1 MITSGVGK
9 EVHPLSD
16 MISAKDAA
24 LRWGV
29 TERRITGLCRSGK
42 VSGAFKEKG
51 LWYVPEDA
59 QRPADE
65 RIRSGEYVK
74 AIKRKKLPLP
84 VGISDFRVAS
94 TQYYYVDKTFLIR
107 DFLDERPMVSLF
119 TRPRRFGKTLNMD
132 MLRTFFEISDEDT
145 SVYFRDKAI
154 WRAGKAYQAYQGKY
168 PVVSVTFK
176 DIKCETW
183 EETLEKLAEVLGNE
197 YARHESLLSSGQ
209 CNAVDKAYFRR
220 VMERA
225 ASPTELTSAFM
236 TLTRM
241 LHEHFQVAPVI
252 IIDEYDTPIQQGH
265 TKGFYDQVILFMR
278 NLFSGGLKDNSHL
291 SFGFMTGILRI
302 ARESIFSGLNNLT
315 INSIL
320 DQKYS
325 AYFGFTPEE
334 VRSMAAYYGAEDRYD
349 EICAWYDGYR
359 FGNTE
364 IFNPWS
370 VINYFRNDCRPGAYW
385 QSTGSNEIIGEVLA
399 EAGADIY
406 ERLQAILQGETF
418 LTYIDTDVIYPEIRR
433 NPSSVYSFLLV
444 AGYLKAVRADPSF
457 TGGLM
462 CQVALPNRE
471 IALVYKKEILDQLT
485 GIVSPSL
492 AVSIQEA
499 LFSGNGEALRLCIR
513 KFLLESVSSFDSAGE
528 NFYHGLVLG
537 LCAMMDSR
545 YTVRSN
551 RESGEGRYDLALIP
565 KVKTLPGILIELK
578 SAGKDDRADLKQLAE
593 AGLSQIREKLY
604 ETEFSAQGITIIYRF
619 GVAFRGKEVAVV
631 TA

>member
-1 MITSGVGK
+1 M
-9 EVHPLSD
+9 HPLSD